1 MSDPVPYETSG
12 SKYIALGLK
21 VDYSQ
26 GWPQLQYPDNT
37 PVPDT
42 LVGTAFEW
50 EDASYPK
57 NDNVSECVAF
67 NGNKKVVNMECNI
80 TGGDHLTYLCEAR
93 PIESIKD
100 PRGNLCVFPF
110 IHNNVTYDSCAQP
123 DDTNSDISALAFDR
137 PWCATAVDSRGAIQ

>member
-1 MSDPVPYETSG
+1 MSDPVPYENSG

-67 NGNKKVVNMECNI
+67 NENKKVVNMECNI
-80 TGGDHLTYLCEAR
+80 TGGDHLTYLGCN
-93 PIESIKD
+93 SI
-100 PRGNLCVFPF
+100 
-110 IHNNVTYDSCAQP
+110 
-123 DDTNSDISALAFDR
+123 ALLKSQQTFQQTFEQSTTGCTTTL
-137 PWCATAVDSRGAIQ
+137 PTLLKSRLRFQQSY